1 MNKDVHSFFKQMFIY
16 GQLKYNLKTR
26 IAVIKSG
33 YECPHRPTE
42 QPTHSEQ
49 YECPLSHFPRSN
61 TREYLKCYKCGLK
74 AILMVPFTT
83 LLSGPRKLPPVQP
96 NSRSRRQRFQS
107 LSSILCESSF
117 RFVSFSIP
125 FLHSFIHLAP
135 EVFEMNKKLLSLAKK
150 LEM

>member
-1 MNKDVHSFFKQMFIY
+1 MFIY

-33 YECPHRPTE
+33 YECPHRPTD

-49 YECPLSHFPRSN
+49 YECSLFLSHYPRSN

-117 RFVSFSIP
+117 RFVSSRSRFRFYI
-125 FLHSFIHLAP
+125 HSFI
-135 EVFEMNKKLLSLAKK
+135 
-150 LEM
+150 